1 MSKAV
6 PNPNHLPRRNF
17 IKAATLGLG
26 TGALAS
32 SLRADDPAPAD
43 KSPTPSERQ
52 RHSIGV
58 STYSYW
64 GFGRYDEFKPIEKCI
79 DMAAKQGFDGVEIL
93 QVQMDDFSNAYAQKL
108 KRHAFLAGLP
118 FMGFSTHQDFV
129 DPDPY
134 VRRHNVEQTIF
145 YVEQAYSMG
154 IPAIRIN
161 TGRWGTSKNFDELM
175 KNKGIEPR
183 LEGHTDEEG
192 YKWVIDSIEKLIPAA
207 EKCGVILG
215 LENHW
220 GLGLTPEGVMKIVDA
235 IDSPWLQVTLD
246 TGNFLEDPYPKQ
258 KMLAPKTVFLQAKTY
273 YGGGRWY
280 TLDIDYAKVAETL
293 KEVGYK
299 GWISLEF
306 EGNDHP
312 VESCAKSLSLLRKH
326 F

>member
-1 MSKAV
+1 M
-6 PNPNHLPRRNF
+6 
-17 IKAATLGLG
+17 
-26 TGALAS
+26 
-32 SLRADDPAPAD
+32 
-43 KSPTPSERQ
+43 
-52 RHSIGV
+52 
-58 STYSYW
+58 
-64 GFGRYDEFKPIEKCI
+64 
-79 DMAAKQGFDGVEIL
+79 QGFDGVEIL

-108 KRHAFLAGLP
+108 KRHAFLNGLP
-118 FMGFSTHQDFV
+118 LMGLSTHQDFV
-129 DPDPY
+129 DPDRY
-134 VRRHNVEQTIF
+134 VRRHNIEQTIF

-154 IPAIRIN
+154 IPTIRIN

-175 KNKGIEPR
+175 ENRGIEPR

-258 KMLAPKTVFLQAKTY
+258 AMLAPRTVLLQAKTY
-273 YGGGRWY
+273 FGGGRWY
-280 TLDIDYAKVAETL
+280 TLDIDYAKVADTL
-293 KEVGYK
+293 RKAKFK

-306 EGNDHP
+306 EGNDEP
-312 VESCAKSLSLLRKH
+312 VASCAKSLELLRSH